1 MSHYLF
7 HYAPYDTRFNRECKG
22 EIPARR
28 IPGTVVPG
36 PRLLVLFQYH
46 VDDITG
52 EIGKAE
58 SDSDLWVKP
67 TGMVNIQFEYLSNAK
82 RVSTHGKIIYFSGKA
97 TVRFLDLEVGGS
109 LKVVEAKFSAPHYE
123 GVLSIDGAVDTR
135 TNKMEVNYK
144 VL

>member
-7 HYAPYDTRFNRECKG
+7 HHAPCDTRFNRECKG

-67 TGMVNIQFEYLSNAK
+67 TGMVSIQFEYMSNAK
-82 RVSTHGKIIYFSGKA
+82 RVFTHGKTIFFSGKA
-97 TVRFLDLEVGGS
+97 TVRFLDLEVSGG
-109 LKVVEAKFSAPHYE
+109 LKGVETKFSAPHYE
-123 GVLSIDGAVDTR
+123 GVLSIDGKVDVKANR
-135 TNKMEVNYK
+135 MEVDYK
-144 VL
+144 LL